1 LGRDRRRG
9 KRAVLL
15 RAAVGGLAAVGLV
28 AAAQPFVALSAP
40 AGSVP
45 SFSVDTVSAGAEVT
59 WTVVDPLTTPIEAA
73 VVQDGSPRCFG
84 GGETGNHCFDRI
96 SSMVDR
102 HHAAAGFTAN
112 YNNGVDIL
120 GLAVVDH
127 HAWAPA
133 DPHTTSLC
141 VGDAITGSTRP
152 AVSIIKGADATRCRT
167 AVSGERVVADSQVSI
182 EGQGDDG
189 RKGAFWW
196 SVEHFSRV
204 QRTVVGLKQDGSLMV
219 AVVTARKNKDR
230 NGMTIPDTARWLI
243 AHGVV
248 NAIALDGG
256 HQAEAYVDGRGSIV
270 PLQAGEP
277 GVQVSLLL
285 GHVVPAVAPPPAPVA
300 TPAPAPVVAI
310 PAVPAIATPT
320 PAPPPTPK
328 PRGPVPG
335 TGVLG
340 NVVLPRLPESGVV
353 PAPAGGAARAAG
365 AGAAG
370 TGGASASQPAAAGGP
385 VESGTASGQ
394 TAW

>member
-1 LGRDRRRG
+1 M
-9 KRAVLL
+9 RAILL
-15 RAAVGGLAAVGLV
+15 RAAVGGLGAAGLV
-28 AAAQPFVALSAP
+28 AAANPFVALSAP
-40 AGSVP
+40 AGSLP

-73 VVQDGSPRCFG
+73 VVQDGSARCFG
-84 GGETGNHCFDRI
+84 SGDTGNRCFDRI

-152 AVSIIKGADATRCRT
+152 AVTIMKGADATQCRT

-182 EGQGDDG
+182 EGLADDG
-189 RKGAFWW
+189 KRGAFWW
-196 SVEHFSRV
+196 SVEHYSTV
-204 QRTVVGLKQDGSLMV
+204 QRTVVGLKQDGSLLV
-219 AVVTARKNKDR
+219 AVVSARRNKDR
-230 NGMTIPDTARWLI
+230 NGMTIPDAARWLI

-277 GVQVSLLL
+277 AVQVSLLL
-285 GHVVPAVAPPPAPVA
+285 GHTVPAVAPPPAPVA

-310 PAVPAIATPT
+310 PAVPLIATPT
-320 PAPPPTPK
+320 SAPRPTPN

-340 NVVLPRLPESGVV
+340 NVVLPRLPESGAV
-353 PAPAGGAARAAG
+353 PVPGRAAASANG
-365 AGAAG
+365 AGAG
-370 TGGASASQPAAAGGP
+370 TGGAPAFPAVAGGGPAA
-385 VESGTASGQ
+385 SGIASGQ